1 MADRFG
7 VDAPATIVFSLFY
20 AVFCTGFIYQSKE
33 FSGAGLSPEIFL
45 SYNDWIGSEEL
56 RFFVYHMKR
65 TAGSMVIHSLLPAGY
80 LVGYSYFTSIIDMNH
95 PTMYHFWAHWPVF
108 WNLLMLSVLLPVL
121 AASIVWFWSLNGWER
136 HPFVGKL
143 RLYASNSSWHQVR
156 ADVETEFRRID
167 KISIRTNPLS
177 KVVVTDNWIVM
188 VGAWPWSLQLSHQSD
203 VSLELASSEHHR
215 ISTEG
220 EIGGAQF
227 LHIKVVNRKPEI
239 SSFIF
244 RLNSLEYQNLQD
256 KVTGTI
262 ANLANIQV
270 YKTVS
275 ERFVDVFKE
284 QIRENPRARVTDELE
299 ACIGCMANTAN
310 VTIQRSCDSSQEG
323 GAGAVDGGADAAAGG
338 AEDACVSCYCR
349 PMWCMDCMAKWFA
362 SRQDQSNPEN
372 WLGSKCPCPTCRSKF
387 CVMDVRIIE

>member
-33 FSGAGLSPEIFL
+33 FSGAGLSPEVFL

-56 RFFVYHMKR
+56 RFFTYHMKR

-80 LVGYSYFTSIIDMNH
+80 LLGYSYFTSIIDRNY
-95 PTMYHFWAHWPVF
+95 PTMSHFWTAWPVF
-108 WNLLMLSVLLPVL
+108 YNFLLLSALLPL
-121 AASIVWFWSLNGWER
+121 MAASIVWLWSLNGWER
-136 HPFVGKL
+136 HPFVSKM
-143 RLYASNSSWHQVR
+143 RLYASSSTWQQVR

-167 KISIRTNPLS
+167 KISIRTNPIS

-203 VSLELASSEHHR
+203 VSLQLASSDNHR

-220 EIGGAQF
+220 ELGGAQF
-227 LHIKVVNRKPEI
+227 LHIKVLNRKSEI
-239 SSFIF
+239 PSFIF

-256 KVTGTI
+256 KISGTI
-262 ANLANIQV
+262 TNLGNIQV

-284 QIRENPRARVTDELE
+284 QISENPRSHVTDELE
-299 ACIGCMANTAN
+299 ACIGCMVQTAN
-310 VTIQRSCDSSQEG
+310 VKIQRTCQSSQEEGVEEDGGG
-323 GAGAVDGGADAAAGG
+323 GAGGDG
-338 AEDACVSCYCR
+338 DACVNCYCR
-349 PMWCMDCMAKWFA
+349 PMWCIDCMAKWFA
-362 SRQDQSNPEN
+362 SRQDQSSPET
-372 WLGSKCPCPTCRSKF
+372 WLSSKCPCPTCRSKF
-387 CVMDVRIIE
+387 CVRDVRIIE

>member
-7 VDAPATIVFSLFY
+7 IDAPATIVFSLFY

-56 RFFVYHMKR
+56 RFFNYHMKR
-65 TAGSMVIHSLLPAGY
+65 TAGSMVLHSLLPAGY
-80 LVGYSYFTSIIDMNH
+80 FLGYSYFTSIIDGNH
-95 PTMYHFWAHWPVF
+95 SNMSDFWAHWPVF
-108 WNLLMLSVLLPVL
+108 WNVLLV
-121 AASIVWFWSLNGWER
+121 SIMMPLIATTTVWLWSLNGWER
-136 HPFVGKL
+136 HPFIAKL
-143 RLYASNSSWHQVR
+143 KLYASNNTWRQVA

-203 VSLELASSEHHR
+203 VSLQLASSEHHR

-227 LHIKVVNRKPEI
+227 LHIKVINRKPEH

-262 ANLANIQV
+262 GNFENIQV

-284 QIRENPRARVTDELE
+284 QISENPRVSVTDELE
-299 ACIGCMANTAN
+299 PCIGCMAQTAN
-310 VTIQRSCDSSQEG
+310 VKIQRTCESSQEG
-323 GAGAVDGGADAAAGG
+323 GAAAGGGGADGAGE
-338 AEDACVSCYCR
+338 ADACVNCYCR
-349 PMWCMDCMAKWFA
+349 PMWCIDCMAKWFA
-362 SRQDQSNPEN
+362 SRQDQSSPET

-387 CVMDVRIIE
+387 CVRDVRLIE

>member
-1 MADRFG
+1 MLQQQL
-7 VDAPATIVFSLFY
+7 FSHFY

-33 FSGAGLSPEIFL
+33 FSGAGLSPEVFL

-56 RFFVYHMKR
+56 RFFTYHMKR

-80 LVGYSYFTSIIDMNH
+80 LLGYSYFTSIIDRNY
-95 PTMYHFWAHWPVF
+95 PTMSHFWTAWPVF
-108 WNLLMLSVLLPVL
+108 YNFLLLSALLPL
-121 AASIVWFWSLNGWER
+121 MAASIVWLWSLNGWER
-136 HPFVGKL
+136 HPFVSKM
-143 RLYASNSSWHQVR
+143 RLYASSSVWQQVR
-156 ADVETEFRRID
+156 ADIETEFRRID

-203 VSLELASSEHHR
+203 VNLQLASSDHHR

-227 LHIKVVNRKPEI
+227 LHIKVTNRRPEI
-239 SSFIF
+239 ASFTF

-256 KVTGTI
+256 KVTATI
-262 ANLANIQV
+262 DNVENILV

-275 ERFVDVFKE
+275 ERFVEVFKE
-284 QIRENPRARVTDELE
+284 QISENPTVRVTEDLE
-299 ACIGCMANTAN
+299 PCIGCMAQTAN
-310 VTIQRSCDSSQEG
+310 VRIQRACQSSQEG
-323 GAGAVDGGADAAAGG
+323 AGGADDAGAG
-338 AEDACVSCYCR
+338 DGQGEGVGEDPCVNCYCR

-362 SRQDQSNPEN
+362 SRQDQSTPET

-387 CVMDVRIIE
+387 CVRDVRIIENA

>member
-7 VDAPATIVFSLFY
+7 IDAPATIVFSLFY

-45 SYNDWIGSEEL
+45 SYNDWIGSEEM
-56 RFFVYHMKR
+56 RFFSYHMKR
-65 TAGSMVIHSLLPAGY
+65 TAGSMVLHSLLPAGY
-80 LVGYSYFTSIIDMNH
+80 LLGYSYFTSIIDRNH
-95 PTMYHFWAHWPVF
+95 PTMADFWAHWPVF
-108 WNLLMLSVLLPVL
+108 WNILMVSVLLPVL
-121 AASIVWFWSLNGWER
+121 AATTVWFWSLNGWER
-136 HPFVGKL
+136 HPFISKL
-143 RLYASNSSWHQVR
+143 KLYASSNTWRQVA

-188 VGAWPWSLQLSHQSD
+188 VGAWPWSLQVSHQSD
-203 VSLELASSEHHR
+203 VSLQLASSEHHR

-227 LHIKVVNRKPEI
+227 LHIKVINRKPEVP
-239 SSFIF
+239 SFTF

-262 ANLANIQV
+262 DNLENILV

-284 QIRENPRARVTDELE
+284 QISENPRASVTVELE
-299 ACIGCMANTAN
+299 PCIGCMAQTAN
-310 VTIQRSCDSSQEG
+310 VKIQRACESSQEG
-323 GAGAVDGGADAAAGG
+323 AADGGGGGAAGAGG
-338 AEDACVSCYCR
+338 EENACVNCYCR
-349 PMWCMDCMAKWFA
+349 PMWCIDCMAKWFA
-362 SRQDQSNPEN
+362 SRQDQSSPET

-387 CVMDVRIIE
+387 CVRDVRLIE